1 MCQKFSMMNNLLFSR
16 MLINKRIWKVSMAET
31 TKKLVSGSWLL
42 DHLYD
47 LDVTVLEVSSDQ
59 EGKAYENGHIPGA
72 IFCFWKDLLWHET
85 DREFATS
92 SELSDRLGD
101 LGISTDS
108 TIVLCG
114 DPVQYGTY
122 ALWVMIM
129 AGVKDVRILDGSRLR
144 WIKDN
149 HPLTSEVPTL
159 KPIKNK
165 TPKPNSESRIG
176 RVEVLDKLN
185 SSNNIFLDARSPEEY
200 RGERVSPPGGFDHGA
215 ERRGRIPGAVHLFFR
230 DLLSEDDTFI
240 SEEDLK
246 KKFAKVGITGDGEKE
261 IVSYCRLSHR
271 ATLAWFAINEI
282 LGIDKV
288 KIYDG
293 SWTEWGSIV
302 GFPVEQG

>member
-31 TKKLVSGSWLL
+31 TKKLVSASWLL

-47 LDVTVLEVSSDQ
+47 PDVTVLEVSSDQ

-122 ALWVMIM
+122 ALWV
-129 AGVKDVRILDGSRLR
+129 
-144 WIKDN
+144 
-149 HPLTSEVPTL
+149 
-159 KPIKNK
+159 
-165 TPKPNSESRIG
+165 
-176 RVEVLDKLN
+176 
-185 SSNNIFLDARSPEEY
+185 
-200 RGERVSPPGGFDHGA
+200 
-215 ERRGRIPGAVHLFFR
+215 
-230 DLLSEDDTFI
+230 LSLI
-240 SEEDLK
+240 H
-246 KKFAKVGITGDGEKE
+246 I
-261 IVSYCRLSHR
+261 
-271 ATLAWFAINEI
+271 
-282 LGIDKV
+282 
-288 KIYDG
+288 
-293 SWTEWGSIV
+293 
-302 GFPVEQG
+302 